1 MGGRIWVESEG
12 EIGSTFLFEIPAT
25 EVLGARPLVREGLDA
40 RDG

>member
-25 EVLGARPLVREGLDA
+25 ETVGARPLVREGLDA